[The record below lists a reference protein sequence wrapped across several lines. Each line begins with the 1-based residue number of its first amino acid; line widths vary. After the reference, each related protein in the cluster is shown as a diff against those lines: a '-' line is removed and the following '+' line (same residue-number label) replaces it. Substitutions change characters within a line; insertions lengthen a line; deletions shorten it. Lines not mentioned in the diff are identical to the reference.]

1 MRSLFRSLLVATLA
15 SQTVLAAFIA
25 EPTALPPSAITA
37 AFGAAV
43 GAQVLQTTNGISL
56 GSTALTLSSL
66 NQIRSAYPAI
76 TNPEQKAAATALLAA
91 LSAAPA
97 LLPARLAA
105 TDLPAAAAA
114 KIQKISDKLEAA
126 AKKDPAVA
134 AKIAAGRKADAAL
147 VAKAIAHPENVLPA
161 NLVPTFQAFMDWGK
175 TEVEATP
182 ASFAPAAPV
191 RAGPIAGDATG
202 NSWAQ
207 IAAKAIADPTS
218 RPQIKFGA
226 ASFPVL
232 AMPTIGDDVFKLWTT
247 AHDQSKSAIIAMYNF
262 DDMDMAQSI
271 VAAAKRGEKQVIVGD
286 YSNWFAAR
294 MQENIDLAKKTGKPL
309 PSQSPAMKLI
319 VANLGPNLELHILK
333 GLGSFGINHNK
344 FTVFTGADGKLFLE
358 TGSFNYSMNS
368 QLKHWENVVFT
379 DDADR
384 IAFYQSYHAWI
395 LRRSRPYSPTLQPVD
410 PTFDPKDPI
419 PTDASRSVVFHGVP
433 FPKVTGSPN
442 GGTEDWLVK
451 AETVV
456 QKTLDILMFSPF
468 PTPKMSAAIVSL
480 LAKGIPVRMIADA
493 SQAGHAGK
501 ILEPLLDKGM
511 VLKTI
516 VGPDVIL
523 HQQPWSHGS
532 FMHEKVM
539 IFDGAMV
546 DALAKM
552 GDSLNISLNALT
564 NNFENQEFWQGFQ
577 AAYMQAHFNV
587 LWPLATAADKVLLDK
602 LASQAADTGEA
613 KGGAATAAE
622 AATPVPSKPKPSKTA
637 PTKKTPAKTTPA
649 KKTPVKPAPKKT
661 PATKKSSAKPAPK
674 KAPAKK
680 KS

>member
-1 MRSLFRSLLVATLA
+1 MRSLLRSLLVVALA
-15 SQTVLAAFIA
+15 AQTVLAAFIA

-76 TNPEQKAAATALLAA
+76 TNPEQKAAATAVLAA

-97 LLPARLAA
+97 QLPARLAA

-114 KIQKISDKLEAA
+114 RIQKISDKLDAA

-134 AKIAAGRKADAAL
+134 AQVASNRKADAAM
-147 VAKAIAHPENVLPA
+147 VAQAIANPENVLPA
-161 NLVPTFQAFMDWGK
+161 DLVATFRAFMDWGRN
-175 TEVEATP
+175 EEAAAP
-182 ASFAPAAPV
+182 VAVSPAAPV
-191 RAGPIAGDATG
+191 RAGPAADAPAG
-202 NSWAQ
+202 SWAQ
-207 IAAKAIADPTS
+207 AAAKAIADPSS
-218 RPQIKFGA
+218 RPQVSFGA

-232 AMPTIGDDVFKLWTT
+232 AMPTIGDDIFKLWTS
-247 AHDQSKSAIIAMYNF
+247 AHDQSKSAIIAAYNF

-319 VANLGPNLELHILK
+319 VANLGPNLELYILK

-358 TGSFNYSMNS
+358 SGSFNYSMNS

-384 IAFYQSYHAWI
+384 INFYKNYHAWI
-395 LRRSRPYSPTLQPVD
+395 LRRARPYSPDLQPVD

-419 PTDASRSVVFHGVP
+419 PTDPSRTVVFHGVP

-442 GGTEDWLVK
+442 GGTEDLLVK
-451 AETVV
+451 AETIV

-468 PTPKMSAAIVSL
+468 PTPKMSDAIVAL
-480 LAKGIPVRMIADA
+480 LEKGIPVRMLADQ
-493 SQAGHAGK
+493 SQAANAGK

-523 HQQPWSHGS
+523 HQQQLWSHGLV
-532 FMHEKVM
+532 HAREGHDLRRH
-539 IFDGAMV
+539 DGRRARQ
-546 DALAKM
+546 DGRFAQHQPERPRAQLREPGILA
-552 GDSLNISLNALT
+552 GLPGRVHAGPFQLPVASRHGGR
-564 NNFENQEFWQGFQ
+564 QGPARQ
-577 AAYMQAHFNV
+577 SW
-587 LWPLATAADKVLLDK
+587 LPR
-602 LASQAADTGEA
+602 
-613 KGGAATAAE
+613 
-622 AATPVPSKPKPSKTA
+622 PR
-637 PTKKTPAKTTPA
+637 TPAKPRA
-649 KKTPVKPAPKKT
+649 AHVVDPSEPVA
-661 PATKKSSAKPAPK
+661 AN
-674 KAPAKK
+674 
-680 KS
+680 

>member
-1 MRSLFRSLLVATLA
+1 MRKLLRLLPALTIAAAPAWGAVVAG
-15 SQTVLAAFIA
+15 
-25 EPTALPPSAITA
+25 PPALPASAVTA
-37 AFGAAV
+37 AFGASV
-43 GAQVLQTTNGISL
+43 GAQVLQTAAALSLRSPALAL
-56 GSTALTLSSL
+56 GSVDQLRASLPTIADPERRAAAVAVLGALTLS
-66 NQIRSAYPAI
+66 P
-76 TNPEQKAAATALLAA
+76 AA
-91 LSAAPA
+91 LPQ
-97 LLPARLAA
+97 RLAA
-105 TDLPAAAAA
+105 TDLPPATVARLAAVATKLDDAARKDPVFAA
-114 KIQKISDKLEAA
+114 KLK
-126 AKKDPAVA
+126 
-134 AKIAAGRKADAAL
+134 AGRATDAAS

-161 NLVPTFQAFMDWGK
+161 DLVPTFQAFMDWGK
-175 TEVEATP
+175 TQAEATP
-182 ASFAPAAPV
+182 AAFAPAAPV
-191 RAGPIAGDATG
+191 RAGPAAAGADG
-202 NSWAQ
+202 VSWAQ
-207 IAAKAIADPTS
+207 IAAKAIADPSS
-218 RPQIKFGA
+218 RPQVAFGA

-271 VAAAKRGEKQVIVGD
+271 VAAAKKGQKQVIVGD
-286 YSNWFAAR
+286 YSNWFPQR

-309 PSQSPAMKLI
+309 PSQSPAMQLI

-344 FTVFTGADGKLFLE
+344 FTVFTGADGKEFLE
-358 TGSFNYSMNS
+358 SGSFNYSMNS
-368 QLKHWENVVFT
+368 QNKHWENVVFT

-384 IAFYQSYHAWI
+384 LSFYKSYHAWI
-395 LRRSRPYSPTLQPVD
+395 LRRSRPYSPNLQPVE

-419 PTDASRSVVFHGVP
+419 PTDSSRSLALHGVP

-468 PTPKMSAAIVSL
+468 PTPKMSAAIEAL
-480 LAKGIPVRMIADA
+480 LAKNIPVRMISDA
-493 SQAGHAGK
+493 SQAAHAGK
-501 ILEPLLDKGM
+501 ILDPLLQKGM

-539 IFDGAMV
+539 IFDGAMA

-564 NNFENQEFWQGFQ
+564 NNFENQEFWQGFH
-577 AAYMQAHFNV
+577 AAYLQAHFNV
-587 LWPLATAADKVLLDK
+587 LWDLATAADKALLDK
-602 LASQAADTGEA
+602 FAAQAADSGEA

-622 AATPVPSKPKPSKTA
+622 AATPVPKPA
-637 PTKKTPAKTTPA
+637 PTKKTPAKPAPKTPA
-649 KKTPVKPAPKKT
+649 KTAPKPAPKK
-661 PATKKSSAKPAPK
+661 PAPK
-674 KAPAKK
+674 KKA
-680 KS
+680 